1 MTAACVVL
9 SVDPG
14 LATGVALSV
23 LYRQPHD
30 LELPNMHR
38 HELMGKFDLELRYQ
52 ATLTWSGA
60 AKSGTNFVESAHG
73 LAAALGVPLTV
84 VIEQFVIT
92 KTALQKNTTWSSEVS
107 GMFTLATYQY
117 APDAALVLIQKPSQ
131 IKTLVHGN
139 KALEQCGI
147 KMRGV
152 SMVDHEQDAI
162 AHAMLYA
169 ARLSQG
175 QARIGQSQ
183 LGEQRT

>member
-14 LATGVALSV
+14 LATGVAQSA
-23 LYRQPHD
+23 LYRKPHD
-30 LELPNMHR
+30 LEFPTLYR
-38 HELMGKFDLELRYQ
+38 HELMGKFDLDLGCQ
-52 ATLTWSGA
+52 TTLSWTEA
-60 AKSGTNFVESAHG
+60 AKNAAMMVVSARD
-73 LAAALGVPLTV
+73 AAATAGVPLTV

-92 KTALQKNTTWSSEVS
+92 KTALQKNTTWSSEVA
-107 GMFTLATYQY
+107 GMFTLATYEH
-117 APDAALVLIQKPSQ
+117 APDAALVLTQKPSQ

-139 KALEQCGI
+139 KALEECGI
-147 KMRGV
+147 KRRGV
-152 SMVDHEQDAI
+152 AMVDHEQDAI

-175 QARIGQSQ
+175 QVRIGQSQ